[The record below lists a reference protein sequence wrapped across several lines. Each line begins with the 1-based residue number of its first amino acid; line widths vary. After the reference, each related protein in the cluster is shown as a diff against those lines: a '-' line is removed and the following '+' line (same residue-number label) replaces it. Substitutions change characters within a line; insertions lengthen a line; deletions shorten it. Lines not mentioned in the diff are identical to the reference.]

1 MAGRFSA
8 ISTGLGLVLF
18 LGLAGSSYGQDSEGH
33 PFTLSVGGGFT
44 TISGRDAGR
53 LDHGGNVE
61 VGGGY
66 FFNRFL
72 GVTGNFTFNQL
83 GITGGE
89 LARLNEPDGNGRVYT
104 VTVDPEFR
112 LPLSHGWSAYLLAGG
127 GYMRRTIEFT
137 QPTVAATVVFDPWWG
152 YFGPALV
159 PVNQVLGS
167 VTSNAGMFDVG
178 GGVNVPLPKTRLHI
192 YIESRYLHGFTQTSN
207 TILVPIM
214 VGIRW

>member
-1 MAGRFSA
+1 MASRLSA
-8 ISTGLGLVLF
+8 VSTGLGLVLF
-18 LGLAGSSYGQDSEGH
+18 LGLAGLSYAQSDEAH

-44 TISGRDAGR
+44 AISGREAGR
-53 LDHGGNVE
+53 LDHGGNFE
-61 VGGGY
+61 AGGGY

-72 GVTGNFTFNQL
+72 GVTGTFMFHQL
-83 GITGGE
+83 GITGRE
-89 LARLNEPDGNGRVYT
+89 LAILNQPDGNGRVYSIT
-104 VTVDPEFR
+104 ADPTLR
-112 LPLSHGWSAYLLAGG
+112 LPLSRGWSAYLLAGG
-127 GYMRRTIEFT
+127 GYLRRTIEFT
-137 QPTVAATVVFDPWWG
+137 QPTVAATFVFDPWWG

-178 GGVNVPLPKTRLHI
+178 GGVNVPLPKTQLHI
-192 YIESRYLHGFTQTSN
+192 YVESRYLHGFTQTSN